1 MGTMHP
7 LELLIWKGRALQGSM
22 ASKNSLSGSFQSF
35 FKHSMRH
42 EISSF
47 LYEGFTVLVFWC
59 SGVLVFWWCC
69 QVRYLFLPVMTQ
81 LCAPWLGQ
89 DQRSIYFIVG
99 LVLVTRTNARL
110 RAQRSTTGLFH
121 CPSWSY
127 IINFENYRESWEMR
141 KKLDWMVL
149 VQLTSNIVS
158 LIAACWAI
166 SWSHNS

>member
-1 MGTMHP
+1 MHP
-7 LELLIWKGRALQGSM
+7 LKLLDWKDRALQGSM